1 MYSVKLEAVF
11 IDVLNKIPEDA
22 IVEETISK
30 EEEGPNV
37 QHSDSG
43 KKIKI
48 HKKQNSYSKSSA
60 ANQPDQNNKIQN
72 SKLVTS
78 SSSPIPRSPKQDI
91 PKIPPSSDNS
101 SQDLDTPTEYP
112 ATVLEETIF
121 HIKELKQAAHRAR
134 YRE

>member
-48 HKKQNSYSKSSA
+48 HKKQNSFSKSSA

-78 SSSPIPRSPKQDI
+78 SISQ
-91 PKIPPSSDNS
+91 PSLDNS
-101 SQDLDTPTEYP
+101 SQDLDTPKEYP